1 MATVEEVKHVRR
13 GPTVVVYNAYTGFDH
28 PYRTC
33 DPLDA
38 VLWCVPLLLLR

>member
-1 MATVEEVKHVRR
+1 MAAVEEVKHVRR
-13 GPTVVVYNAYTGFDH
+13 DSIVVVYKPGTGSDH

>member
-1 MATVEEVKHVRR
+1 MAAVEEVKHVRR
-13 GPTVVVYNAYTGFDH
+13 GSTVVVYSAATWSDH